1 MWVSKLKFPSD
12 KTLIG
17 SKASKYSID
26 LFGFP
31 LSFTYEK
38 EWIIVHITG
47 TIFGKE
53 NNKRNFLKD
62 LKKENRVINFE
73 VNDDFFIGTI
83 KEPLFAKAVYN
94 KDIIHVAPALISSKG
109 YEIIT
114 IGAFNR
120 KVLVNVA
127 RIIEDEYK
135 GHMDSIED
143 KKIKSISIVK
153 IKPELTK
160 KQKEAIELAIK
171 NGYYHSPR
179 KIDVK
184 RLAKLSELS
193 FSTYQVHLRKAEE
206 KLIPYFFE

>member
-1 MWVSKLKFPSD
+1 MWVAKLKFPSE

-17 SKASKYSID
+17 SKTTRYAIT

-31 LSFTYEK
+31 LSFSYEGN
-38 EWIIVHITG
+38 WIIVHIMG

-53 NNKRNFLKD
+53 KNKKEFLKD
-62 LKKENRVINFE
+62 LKREKRVINFE
-73 VNDDFFIGTI
+73 VNDDFFVGTI

-94 KDIIHVAPALISSKG
+94 KDVIHVAPALISDRG
-109 YEIIT
+109 YEIIN
-114 IGAFNR
+114 IGAFKR
-120 KVLVNVA
+120 EVLIKVSK
-127 RIIEDEYK
+127 IIEEKYK
-135 GHMDSIED
+135 GEMILIEE

-153 IKPELTK
+153 IKPELTH
-160 KQKEAIELAIK
+160 KQKEAIELAIR

-179 KIDVK
+179 RIDVK
-184 RLAKLSELS
+184 HLAKLSELS